1 MKTKKTILKLT
12 RVPDTAAA
20 VTTETKSAAAVL
32 PNRSSASRVDK
43 FIVNPKPKT
52 QAQKKKRWDGVC
64 GFMDGYISSPSPPSD
79 ESDSESSSDSDPDSG
94 NGNGPCDPTQA
105 ETEYY
110 SPTRSPVNLT
120 DKSHPT
126 CDEDITP
133 WQPSPDYTT
142 VASDHSPTIPMPRDS
157 IVGPSMPTVPEEGS
171 TRHDDTPGPEAG
183 MPVVN
188 PDPVV
193 LKALQHVLMLLAGS
207 GRRVSP
213 EPSTTLFDI
222 VLRLSGCGD
231 TRHLSLEVE
240 QLQAELVANSG
251 STRALL
257 DWVADRAAGDQQ
269 RVGFEIL
276 RALADMNLYKQ
287 MRCAGHCYPP
297 ADVNY
302 LLDDA
307 ELVEVA
313 TKFAVELA
321 ANTSWAQMLYTM
333 TLPLACGTLLSQKK
347 ADRVSCLKHLRVLV
361 ESILKAEDWVM
372 RKPLLDLVLTDLAY
386 HEEPLVREIM
396 ALLTQGN
403 FDLNSAEIKSAQK
416 LALRMFSSTWSTK
429 EILESTFAHL
439 TDLITKSNKNK
450 RMNSFLLWLYTTTS
464 SYIKASGMSQALPDA
479 AVWADYIRSFGI
491 QTSPMMRLFNKAF
504 NVSAGFTM
512 PDSPD
517 INFPKSAKGVL
528 KQGCLLQRGAIFL
541 HRDQDEFFLSLGF
554 IKWCCIGTKLTLV
567 EVGDEETE
575 FLTMPDEWE
584 GIEVMFNFDV
594 AEGQGPWRRVLV
606 QNVPP
611 ACLPAAL
618 HSVGTAFLITSKNE
632 WLLRGAVREGCQL
645 NVEQL
650 KSVCS
655 SLKVPL
661 PGNGEG
667 SGKRGGVVKKDY
679 AAKLIK
685 YLFPDAPEVEFNN
698 MLLAMMGW
706 TKMPTDLD
714 VLAAVSELDLA
725 NADAFEHVRKHALN
739 TFEENLFGKGQAHGI
754 EEAENETK
762 RKEMKAKADEK
773 AKKLKEEK
781 ETTEKAERKKNFEL
795 TPPDLKLLLPGNGSI
810 KTVFWA
816 RYHPTKGF
824 FRFDYP
830 TGDLFVLISILFCG
844 AQLATECNDIDN
856 TRKWFC

>member
-1 MKTKKTILKLT
+1 
-12 RVPDTAAA
+12 
-20 VTTETKSAAAVL
+20 
-32 PNRSSASRVDK
+32 
-43 FIVNPKPKT
+43 
-52 QAQKKKRWDGVC
+52 
-64 GFMDGYISSPSPPSD
+64 
-79 ESDSESSSDSDPDSG
+79 
-94 NGNGPCDPTQA
+94 
-105 ETEYY
+105 
-110 SPTRSPVNLT
+110 
-120 DKSHPT
+120 
-126 CDEDITP
+126 
-133 WQPSPDYTT
+133 
-142 VASDHSPTIPMPRDS
+142 
-157 IVGPSMPTVPEEGS
+157 
-171 TRHDDTPGPEAG
+171 
-183 MPVVN
+183 
-188 PDPVV
+188 
-193 LKALQHVLMLLAGS
+193 
-207 GRRVSP
+207 
-213 EPSTTLFDI
+213 
-222 VLRLSGCGD
+222 
-231 TRHLSLEVE
+231 
-240 QLQAELVANSG
+240 
-251 STRALL
+251 
-257 DWVADRAAGDQQ
+257 
-269 RVGFEIL
+269 
-276 RALADMNLYKQ
+276 
-287 MRCAGHCYPP
+287 
-297 ADVNY
+297 
-302 LLDDA
+302 
-307 ELVEVA
+307 
-313 TKFAVELA
+313 
-321 ANTSWAQMLYTM
+321 
-333 TLPLACGTLLSQKK
+333 
-347 ADRVSCLKHLRVLV
+347 
-361 ESILKAEDWVM
+361 
-372 RKPLLDLVLTDLAY
+372 
-386 HEEPLVREIM
+386 
-396 ALLTQGN
+396 
-403 FDLNSAEIKSAQK
+403 
-416 LALRMFSSTWSTK
+416 
-429 EILESTFAHL
+429 
-439 TDLITKSNKNK
+439 
-450 RMNSFLLWLYTTTS
+450 
-464 SYIKASGMSQALPDA
+464 
-479 AVWADYIRSFGI
+479 
-491 QTSPMMRLFNKAF
+491 
-504 NVSAGFTM
+504 
-512 PDSPD
+512 
-517 INFPKSAKGVL
+517 
-528 KQGCLLQRGAIFL
+528 
-541 HRDQDEFFLSLGF
+541 
-554 IKWCCIGTKLTLV
+554 
-567 EVGDEETE
+567 
-575 FLTMPDEWE
+575 MPDEWE